1 MSEKSGIQMIEEI
14 MDKVELLDRR
24 FIILEQ
30 MMKELLNRSNKEQ
43 NSIKISPSAPKIEI
57 SPIVKS
63 EELKIGDV
71 KGSKKDTRVMGK
83 IKNKKG
89 QAVIG
94 VGVKVF
100 DENNNIVKNTRTNKA
115 GEWMCFLA
123 PGKYIA
129 EYMLKD
135 IINSNVNF
143 NITPGQ
149 TSLNFSRS
157 VL

>member
-1 MSEKSGIQMIEEI
+1 MSEKSGIQMIEELI
-14 MDKVELLDRR
+14 DKVELLDRR
-24 FIILEQ
+24 FIIVEQ

-43 NSIKISPSAPKIEI
+43 NTVKISSPNPKIEI

-71 KGSKKDTRVMGK
+71 KNSKDTRVMGK

-89 QAVIG
+89 QAIIG
-94 VGVKVF
+94 VNVKVF
-100 DENNNIVKNTRTNKA
+100 DENNKVVKNTRTNKA

-129 EYMLKD
+129 EYMLEN
-135 IINSNVNF
+135 IINANVNF

-149 TSLNFSRS
+149 TLIRVSQPKL
-157 VL
+157 